1 MLLNKLRHYPYSSR
15 RLKYDI
21 VVTSG
26 FKPLELPQL

>member
-1 MLLNKLRHYPYSSR
+1 MLREEFRHHPYSSR

-21 VVTSG
+21 VVASG